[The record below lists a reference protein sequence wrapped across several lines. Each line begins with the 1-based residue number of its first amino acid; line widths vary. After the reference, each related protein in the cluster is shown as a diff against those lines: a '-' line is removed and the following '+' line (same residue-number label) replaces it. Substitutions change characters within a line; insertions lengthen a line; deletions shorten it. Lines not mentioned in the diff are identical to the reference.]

1 LGLISNNDKGKA
13 KQVFSNFE
21 GVDLFSF
28 PLLNGG
34 SSVGPGGPLNSV
46 LDREFAS
53 VNRLKD
59 KQIAYLAWQE
69 NNFLLPCPDGASSEL
84 CLQPRPTSREVVGR
98 KKATVDF
105 VGLTKCERFVQ
116 AVRGSKGKRRGR
128 KKGRKFVSDMR
139 NEEQEDSIS
148 NDSQELNGNLRGGK
162 RSVVPISSLQIVLT
176 EGESNRIHDVESVAY
191 RIEAE
196 RLFNIGLNL
205 GCSTNEERIVM
216 IERLIDLE
224 EKEGEV
230 VVVSGDDEV
239 DQ

>member
-13 KQVFSNFE
+13 KQVFTNFE

-98 KKATVDF
+98 KKPTVDF
-105 VGLTKCERFVQ
+105 VGLTKCERFV
-116 AVRGSKGKRRGR
+116 
-128 KKGRKFVSDMR
+128 
-139 NEEQEDSIS
+139 
-148 NDSQELNGNLRGGK
+148 
-162 RSVVPISSLQIVLT
+162 
-176 EGESNRIHDVESVAY
+176 
-191 RIEAE
+191 
-196 RLFNIGLNL
+196 
-205 GCSTNEERIVM
+205 
-216 IERLIDLE
+216 
-224 EKEGEV
+224 
-230 VVVSGDDEV
+230 
-239 DQ
+239 